1 METLIK
7 IELIENYIKKNKL
20 NKKAF
25 CKACKI
31 SLSTLNKILKNN
43 FNFDAT
49 ALFKIG
55 KLINVQVCEMFDEK

>member
-7 IELIENYIKKNKL
+7 IELIENYIKNNKL